1 MHCILNPHVSVLH
14 SDRDDWSK
22 DIESLSHN
30 PSGLKSVGLQEAVE
44 HLQNYPLVDGKSG
57 NDVGQQEV
65 TVVLGGWVLENGSK
79 IEGREMVRLG
89 QRDKVKWDT
98 KWDSG
103 IEVCYVILFSRVN
116 LPQYF
121 NNSKAI

>member
-1 MHCILNPHVSVLH
+1 M
-14 SDRDDWSK
+14 
-22 DIESLSHN
+22 
-30 PSGLKSVGLQEAVE
+30 
-44 HLQNYPLVDGKSG
+44 DGKSG
-57 NDVGQQEV
+57 DDVGQQEV

-89 QRDKVKWDT
+89 QRDKVKLDM